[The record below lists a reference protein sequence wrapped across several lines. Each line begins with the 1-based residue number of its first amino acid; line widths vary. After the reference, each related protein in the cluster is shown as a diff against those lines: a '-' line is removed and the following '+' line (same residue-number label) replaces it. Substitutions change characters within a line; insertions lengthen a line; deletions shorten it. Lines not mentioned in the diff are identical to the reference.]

1 MDFSSLLRRKPTAVT
16 YGKRSRGANGSAD
29 SFPATERP
37 NVVARCSSGS
47 SDEDD
52 QPAGPS
58 DTPRGLTHA
67 EDGALSPCRPLKQ
80 SPRDRMPTQPIAD
93 TISPSTQ
100 PPPRTLNGASTR
112 SPTAT
117 SSASITPTAHIPASL
132 STPSIFPN
140 ARTPATALG
149 STSSLP
155 PRPHRAASP
164 SATKSNHASSSKL
177 PLRRSASSSPRKVT
191 PSALSPSKRAAPS
204 RTPSRPAQ
212 DLSGLFDSIEPTLPR
227 STRPFARSE
236 SQPTAQLH
244 RDVNDTL
251 LDTAPAFA
259 NSPLASPTLPSSKL
273 AEEELLSPGTL
284 TSPSKRPRMAD
295 RMAPRAAR
303 STKSK
308 ADEVAESLFNSSKGS
323 LRRTETAPSA
333 VSEATSIGLFASD
346 GDRAASIKAK
356 QDDAASGRQSDAGS
370 TPIDAAS
377 QADSQSQ
384 EGMSSA
390 MSAPRLAGIKQTS
403 AANARRTYGLQRSF
417 LADQAEENLL
427 FDPSSKS
434 NGASRSIEDEIQ
446 AELKG
451 NGTSTSSNHTS
462 RPSPSVASR
471 LADSATAAPRESYA
485 ELLKKWGEGADDI
498 EWDESQDPTLNL
510 KSITS
515 LRSTGEL
522 RRFNDDLEYLFSG
535 LDPSQALSIR
545 RSSAV
550 ELVRLLCGKPDIDS
564 LNDAAGHDDNDAEEE
579 EKEEEEAEEAEDP
592 LVSAQSAEFLRKLKA
607 SDLIARLLD
616 LFRGAEAGEGVDG
629 VLDAAVAVYIAK
641 LLKSPS
647 SAEPLTRERCCELFT
662 TLREVLLRAD
672 RSERQSR
679 KDGFALLRLHE
690 LKQHKIA
697 SKSDRRTLGE
707 LRAIA
712 RISKLFVAGAQSWT
726 LRNLVLAA
734 CCSLIALPRRI
745 LSDAAIKDLL
755 VDDDTADDGFHP
767 SLFTTVLNVLVAEGA
782 KAQQRLVDFSK
793 GLQLVTPTA
802 VEAVPDLETV
812 DVCIRFLDKG
822 MDILYL
828 ELDQAV
834 PASNETLDA
843 LQNLISFAVQ
853 AAPFGSPPQDVP
865 SQKLTAWSTRA
876 LQVLHALFKT
886 LLDLSQVDANWSESL
901 ANSLPLGTLIIRAF
915 LLSHRCATSHRQTS
929 TSLNAGL
936 FDDVQHLTLA
946 LLTNLLIKQQI
957 KASNTLQSIQID
969 PSCWGRRTCTP
980 ISCNCTSRSPAL
992 ATLARVLFETRNAAR
1007 EHDDS
1012 NAAYLS
1018 NSIATALAQFAVGGK
1033 ESLELCRR
1041 VLDEQRQEKGG
1052 SGLGGLR
1059 ELVDAV
1065 EEFAL
1070 VHQAA
1075 LVAGQSEAT
1084 READGLDE
1092 EREEEA
1098 AVKQEGEGGQNAV
1111 AEEAGQ
1117 LIKDLALRL
1126 RELAK
1131 Q

>member
-29 SFPATERP
+29 SFPATARP
-37 NVVARCSSGS
+37 NVVARSSSGS

-52 QPAGPS
+52 QAAGPS

-112 SPTAT
+112 SPTRT
-117 SSASITPTAHIPASL
+117 SSASIARTAHNPASL

-140 ARTPATALG
+140 VRTPATALG
-149 STSSLP
+149 STRSLP
-155 PRPHRAASP
+155 PRPPRAASP
-164 SATKSNHASSSKL
+164 SATKGNHASSSKL
-177 PLRRSASSSPRKVT
+177 PLRRSASSSPRKVA
-191 PSALSPSKRAAPS
+191 PSALSPSKRAARS

-212 DLSGLFDSIEPTLPR
+212 DLSSLFDSIEPTLPR
-227 STRPFARSE
+227 SPRPFARSE

-244 RDVNDTL
+244 RDDNDTL

-259 NSPLASPTLPSSKL
+259 NSPLVSPTLPSSKL

-308 ADEVAESLFNSSKGS
+308 AGEVAESLLNSRKGS

-333 VSEATSIGLFASD
+333 LSEAASIGLFASD

-356 QDDAASGRQSDAGS
+356 EDDAASGRHSDVDS
-370 TPIDAAS
+370 TRIDAAS

-384 EGMSSA
+384 EGVSSA
-390 MSAPRLAGIKQTS
+390 MSARRFAGIKQTS

-427 FDPSSKS
+427 FDPASRS

-451 NGTSTSSNHTS
+451 NGTSTSNNHTT
-462 RPSPSVASR
+462 RPSPSIASR
-471 LADSATAAPRESYA
+471 LADSATPAPRESYA

-579 EKEEEEAEEAEDP
+579 EEEEAAEDP

-616 LFRGAEAGEGVDG
+616 LFRGAEAGEGVDN

-755 VDDDTADDGFHP
+755 VNDDTADDGSHP

-782 KAQQRLVDFSK
+782 KAQQRLIDFSK

-853 AAPFGSPPQDVP
+853 AAPFGSPPQDVT

-901 ANSLPLGTLIIRAF
+901 ANSLPLETSIIRAF

-929 TSLNAGL
+929 TSLKAGL

-946 LLTNLLIKQQI
+946 LLTRLLIKQQI

-992 ATLARVLFETRNAAR
+992 ATLARVFFETRNAAR
-1007 EHDDS
+1007 EQDDS

-1041 VLDEQRQEKGG
+1041 VLDEEREEKGG

-1075 LVAGQSEAT
+1075 LVAGRSEAT

-1098 AVKQEGEGGQNAV
+1098 AVKEGEGGRNAV

>member
-16 YGKRSRGANGSAD
+16 YGKRSRGANRSAD
-29 SFPATERP
+29 SFPATERR

-47 SDEDD
+47 SDEHD

-58 DTPRGLTHA
+58 DTPSGPAHA
-67 EDGALSPCRPLKQ
+67 EESALSPCPPLKQ
-80 SPRDRMPTQPIAD
+80 SPRDRMLIQPIAD

-100 PPPRTLNGASTR
+100 PLNGASTT
-112 SPTAT
+112 SPTTT
-117 SSASITPTAHIPASL
+117 SSASITPTAHIPPSL

-140 ARTPATALG
+140 ARTLATALA
-149 STSSLP
+149 STRSLP
-155 PRPHRAASP
+155 PRPHPAASP
-164 SATKSNHASSSKL
+164 SATKGIHASSSKL
-177 PLRRSASSSPRKVT
+177 LHTTSASSSPRKVT

-244 RDVNDTL
+244 RHVNHTS

-259 NSPLASPTLPSSKL
+259 NSPLASPTLPSSNL
-273 AEEELLSPGTL
+273 AQEELLSPATL

-295 RMAPRAAR
+295 RMAPRAPP

-308 ADEVAESLFNSSKGS
+308 AHEVAESLFNSRKGS

-333 VSEATSIGLFASD
+333 VSQSTSIGLFASD
-346 GDRAASIKAK
+346 ADRAASINPNEV
-356 QDDAASGRQSDAGS
+356 DAASGRPSDAGS
-370 TPIDAAS
+370 TPIHAAS

-390 MSAPRLAGIKQTS
+390 MSARRLAGIKQTS

-451 NGTSTSSNHTS
+451 NGTSTSSNFTS

-471 LADSATAAPRESYA
+471 LAVSATAAPRESYA
-485 ELLKKWGEGADDI
+485 ELLKKWGTGADDI

-564 LNDAAGHDDNDAEEE
+564 LNDAAGHDDNDAQEEE
-579 EKEEEEAEEAEDP
+579 EEEEEEEAEDP

-647 SAEPLTRERCCELFT
+647 SAEPLTRVRCYELFT

-690 LKQHKIA
+690 LKQHNIA

-755 VDDDTADDGFHP
+755 VDDDGSHP
-767 SLFTTVLNVLVAEGA
+767 SLFTTVLSVLVAEGA

-828 ELDQAV
+828 ELDQTV

-853 AAPFGSPPQDVP
+853 AAPFGSPPQDVT

-901 ANSLPLGTLIIRAF
+901 ANSLPLGRSIIRAF

-969 PSCWGRRTCTP
+969 PSCWGRRTCTR

-992 ATLARVLFETRNAAR
+992 ATLARVFFETRNAAR
-1007 EHDDS
+1007 EQDDS

-1018 NSIATALAQFAVGGK
+1018 NSIATALAQFAVGSK
-1033 ESLELCRR
+1033 ERLELCRR
-1041 VLDEQRQEKGG
+1041 VLDEQKQEKEG

-1075 LVAGQSEAT
+1075 LVAGGSEAT
-1084 READGLDE
+1084 READALDE

-1098 AVKQEGEGGQNAV
+1098 ALKQEGEGGQNAV